1 MSAPAFTPGPWGA
14 GSRVIEIGGADLTP
28 VDAAERT
35 VAFVPV
41 AYAADAHLIAAAPKL
56 FEAVLDTIE
65 ALKLLRV
72 GLAHDAKVIEVL
84 NAHIE
89 ELEYAAA
96 HARGDQ

>member
-41 AYAADAHLIAAAPKL
+41 AYAADARLIAASPEL
-56 FEAVLDTIE
+56 YE
-65 ALKLLRV
+65 ALGHIRELLVAYGPRYIDKAVKLAD
-72 GLAHDAKVIEVL
+72 GALAK
-84 NAHIE
+84 
-89 ELEYAAA
+89 
-96 HARGDQ
+96 ARGETA